1 MPELKTTAS
10 EDQIEFLRENFSG
23 INDSDRLRSMIV
35 LVEHLLGEKEQIAQ
49 AELEDLLTDDAL
61 SKIDWQEAAAEGLKR
76 AILES
81 DEFDLTTL
89 AALIQSE
96 SDTEDDAKK

>member
-89 AALIQSE
+89 AALIRSE
-96 SDTEDDAKK
+96 SDTEDDAKN